1 MGEKLLKYAIDD
13 NEIMKVPLVSKTEF
27 EQDTSFD
34 GPFGRSSN
42 TEPRSDC
49 KIDRVAS
56 VIQAIAK
63 QDQLEDDSFDESDD
77 DDEDFSES
85 EEESRDPDPIH
96 EVYDSLIPTLTT
108 KEASRILRK
117 GRDLCWILRKN
128 EDGDLRISLKGS
140 DHGIKQIRLY
150 GDKDNKYSRRP
161 DGKKIGLK
169 QLLKSMM
176 DDGTL

>member
-1 MGEKLLKYAIDD
+1 MKIKTVLILIIFKL
-13 NEIMKVPLVSKTEF
+13 F
-27 EQDTSFD
+27 
-34 GPFGRSSN
+34 
-42 TEPRSDC
+42 
-49 KIDRVAS
+49 RVQS
-56 VIQAIAK
+56 VIQAIANRV
-63 QDQLEDDSFDESDD
+63 QVDDDSDE
-77 DDEDFSES
+77 DDEDENFSES
-85 EEESRDPDPIH
+85 EEESIDSPSSID
-96 EVYDSLIPTLTT
+96 EVNVSSIPSLST

-176 DDGTL
+176 DDGTLGEQIKH